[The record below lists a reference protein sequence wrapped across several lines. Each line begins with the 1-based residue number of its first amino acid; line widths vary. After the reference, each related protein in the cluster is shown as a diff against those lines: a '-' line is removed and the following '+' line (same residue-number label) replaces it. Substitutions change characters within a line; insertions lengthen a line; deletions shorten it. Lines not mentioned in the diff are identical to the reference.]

1 MNGRLIVPVIPLTN
15 SAHPTHTTFTFEPR
29 QWRYATSGT
38 ALKILVLED
47 DVRLSALLLR
57 GLRREGYAVDH
68 AATVEDGRWMATE
81 STYDAMIFDVMLPD
95 GDGYDLCA
103 ELRASGRWT
112 PVLFLTARGTVED
125 RVRGLDAGGDDY
137 LIKPFA
143 FAELLAR
150 LRALARRGAV
160 ERPVRLTVG
169 DLEVD
174 PVAHRAVA
182 DGRTLVLT
190 VREFALLECFAR
202 QPDTVLSRSAILE
215 QVWDWAFD
223 GSPRIIDVYV
233 RTLRGQLG
241 EGRNRP
247 RIETIRGAGY
257 ALRLAPP
264 PTGPGPT

>member
-1 MNGRLIVPVIPLTN
+1 MPV
-15 SAHPTHTTFTFEPR
+15 
-29 QWRYATSGT
+29 
-38 ALKILVLED
+38 KILVLED

-57 GLRREGYAVDH
+57 GLRREGHAVDH
-68 AATVEDGRWMATE
+68 AATIEDGRWMATE
-81 STYDAMIFDVMLPD
+81 STYDVMIFDVMLPD

-103 ELRASGRWT
+103 ELRTAGRWT

-125 RVRGLDAGGDDY
+125 RVRGLDVGGDDY
-137 LIKPFA
+137 LVKPFA

-150 LRALARRGAV
+150 LRAVARRGVV
-160 ERPVRLTVG
+160 ERPVQLTVG

-182 DGRTLVLT
+182 GDRALVLT
-190 VREFALLECFAR
+190 AREFALLEFFAR
-202 QPDTVLSRSAILE
+202 QPDTVLSRSTILE

-233 RTLRGQLG
+233 RTLRTQLG
-241 EGRNRP
+241 EGRDRP

-257 ALRLAPP
+257 ALRASPLPAS
-264 PTGPGPT
+264 GGHR

>member
-1 MNGRLIVPVIPLTN
+1 MKVLL
-15 SAHPTHTTFTFEPR
+15 
-29 QWRYATSGT
+29 
-38 ALKILVLED
+38 LED

-95 GDGYDLCA
+95 GDGFDLCA
-103 ELRASGRWT
+103 ELRAAGTWT
-112 PVLFLTARGTVED
+112 PVLFLTARGGVED

-137 LIKPFA
+137 VVKPFA

-160 ERPVRLTVG
+160 ERPVRLTMG

-174 PVAHRAVA
+174 PVGHRVVA
-182 DGRTLVLT
+182 GGRSLALT
-190 VREFALLECFAR
+190 AREFALLEFFMR

-233 RTLRGQLG
+233 RTLREQLG
-241 EGRNRP
+241 KGRDRP

-257 ALRLAPP
+257 VLRPPAPP
-264 PTGPGPT
+264 RVAGSR